1 MLMFYNMDPSNIVIR
16 LIISSSGFVI
26 LSMISEK
33 IWDSKIRKNKI
44 KLAKHKWGLSELLI
58 D

>member
-1 MLMFYNMDPSNIVIR
+1 MDPSNIIIR

-26 LSMISEK
+26 FSMISEK